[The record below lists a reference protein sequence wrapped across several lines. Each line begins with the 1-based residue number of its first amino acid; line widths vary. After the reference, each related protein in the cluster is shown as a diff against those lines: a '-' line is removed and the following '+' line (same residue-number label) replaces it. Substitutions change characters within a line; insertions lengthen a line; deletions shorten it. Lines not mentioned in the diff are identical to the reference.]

1 MARRL
6 QVTESDDDDTVPE
19 SKGKHAVKQ
28 EKRRTRAKIR
38 VQDEEEEEEEQPP
51 PPPGVEQDDE
61 QISRGSKRRRING
74 DGNSIPSRA
83 VSQEAE
89 GEDEENVGSQA
100 PKVEV
105 KTQPRDTD
113 GYIPGSIVRIKL
125 ENFVTYDAVEFRP
138 GPYLNMIIGPNG
150 TGKSS
155 IACAICLGLNFPPS
169 VLGRASEIKAFVK
182 LGKEEGFIEIELKA
196 PKGQRNLVIRRI
208 IRADKKTFFTLN
220 GKSTSGAEIRNKVAE
235 LNVQVGNLCT
245 FLPQDKVSSFAAM
258 SPQELLKETQLAAGD
273 SRLTS
278 WHSQLIKSGKEIR
291 ELKLNQNTD
300 EAAKNQAQQRVDMM
314 EHTVRLF
321 NERRELEKQQ
331 AVLQCVIEVERY
343 RVVQLRYMS
352 VKAQHRALNEVV
364 RKLKDKNEPV
374 RKHLENLRVQSAQW
388 SEEVNLGHETQR
400 KRVAKF
406 SNLNGQLEDLGEE
419 IDTTYQKLEALE
431 KEEENRLKNMRKLES
446 DVQATEDELK
456 KPLPKT
462 EDPVILKAEED
473 QAQSDKFN
481 LDQRHGDLKKEFKR
495 HFDGRARASTELEH
509 AE

>member
-1 MARRL
+1 
-6 QVTESDDDDTVPE
+6 
-19 SKGKHAVKQ
+19 
-28 EKRRTRAKIR
+28 
-38 VQDEEEEEEEQPP
+38 
-51 PPPGVEQDDE
+51 
-61 QISRGSKRRRING
+61 
-74 DGNSIPSRA
+74 
-83 VSQEAE
+83 
-89 GEDEENVGSQA
+89 
-100 PKVEV
+100 
-105 KTQPRDTD
+105 
-113 GYIPGSIVRIKL
+113 
-125 ENFVTYDAVEFRP
+125 
-138 GPYLNMIIGPNG
+138 
-150 TGKSS
+150 
-155 IACAICLGLNFPPS
+155 
-169 VLGRASEIKAFVK
+169 
-182 LGKEEGFIEIELKA
+182 
-196 PKGQRNLVIRRI
+196 
-208 IRADKKTFFTLN
+208 
-220 GKSTSGAEIRNKVAE
+220 
-235 LNVQVGNLCT
+235 
-245 FLPQDKVSSFAAM
+245 M

-291 ELKLNQNTD
+291 ELKINQNTD

-481 LDQRHGDLKKEFKR
+481 LDQRHGDLKKKFKR
-495 HFDGRARASTELEH
+495 HFDGRARASTELEQ